1 MTLAAPVATVGV
13 VARGHRPVTSMGG
26 SIQHSSH
33 RGPDR
38 HLTDEVA
45 VHFMARFV
53 ARNAVDQ
60 WGVARAARTIRSTKS
75 QVEAI

>member
-13 VARGHRPVTSMGG
+13 VACRHRHVTTKGG
-26 SIQHSSH
+26 SIRHSSH
-33 RGPDR
+33 KGPDR

-53 ARNAVDQ
+53 ARNEVVLR
-60 WGVARAARTIRSTKS
+60 GVAPLVMAAR
-75 QVEAI
+75 